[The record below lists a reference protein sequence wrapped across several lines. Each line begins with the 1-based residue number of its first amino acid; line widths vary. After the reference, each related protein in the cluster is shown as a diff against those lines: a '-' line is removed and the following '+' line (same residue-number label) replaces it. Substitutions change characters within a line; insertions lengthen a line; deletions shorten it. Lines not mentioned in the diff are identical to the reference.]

1 MKTARK
7 AIQPIGMPSAPHPR
21 TPRMALK
28 KKSGFFLPTSSAK
41 EPRMGEST
49 ATHSVTALA
58 AYPQMAVA
66 SVAASPAEVTR

>member
-1 MKTARK
+1 
-7 AIQPIGMPSAPHPR
+7 
-21 TPRMALK
+21 MALK

-41 EPRMGEST
+41 EPKMGEST